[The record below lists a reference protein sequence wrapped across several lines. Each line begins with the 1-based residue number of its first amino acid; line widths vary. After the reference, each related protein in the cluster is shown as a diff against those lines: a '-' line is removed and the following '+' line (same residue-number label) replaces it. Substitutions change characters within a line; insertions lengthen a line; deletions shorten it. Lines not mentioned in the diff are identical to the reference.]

1 MKKQVLNK
9 KNVEQQKK
17 DKLAQKLRENLKK
30 RKKKIKK

>member
-17 DKLAQKLRENLKK
+17 DKLAHKLRENLKK
-30 RKKKIKK
+30 RKKVKK

>member
-30 RKKKIKK
+30 RKKK